1 MNNFDIRFDFQRK
14 ERLGLIEAIWGQDKS
29 IDQLKR
35 LSEIVLNKNEV
46 VFITRI
52 SSEKARVLLDSYDDA
67 CFHEQAKCLIIG
79 ENYNR
84 LNTSK
89 KVALISGGSSDLA
102 VTLEAKLALEIYG
115 VNSQSF
121 IDVGVAGL
129 HRLISQLEEIKKY
142 DILIVCAGMEGA
154 LATVLG
160 GLLAPMS
167 TTALDP
173 TTTVS
178 SSSSNAGNATGNTS
192 TNTNSDPFA
201 DLLGGTSSSSNNNT
215 APKTTTTTGLSGGT
229 ISSFNF
235 MANSTSGNTTT
246 NNMSMQSGSGLDR
259 IKQAQEM
266 ARMQQMQQ
274 FQKMQRMQQMQMM
287 KRMQQGGGVPQ
298 QMTGMNMGMPAMN
311 TGMNTGVYAAG
322 SVKSINLLGE
332 QQNNAAK
339 KKLRIGSIF

>member
-79 ENYNR
+79 ENHNR

-154 LATVLG
+154 LATVVG
-160 GLLAPMS
+160 GLLAQPIIAVPVS
-167 TTALDP
+167 VGYGVSRNGETALNSML
-173 TTTVS
+173 S
-178 SSSSNAGNATGNTS
+178 SCSPGIAVMNIDNGYGAA
-192 TNTNSDPFA
+192 
-201 DLLGGTSSSSNNNT
+201 
-215 APKTTTTTGLSGGT
+215 
-229 ISSFNF
+229 
-235 MANSTSGNTTT
+235 MAA
-246 NNMSMQSGSGLDR
+246 LR
-259 IKQAQEM
+259 II
-266 ARMQQMQQ
+266 
-274 FQKMQRMQQMQMM
+274 
-287 KRMQQGGGVPQ
+287 
-298 QMTGMNMGMPAMN
+298 
-311 TGMNTGVYAAG
+311 
-322 SVKSINLLGE
+322 KSI
-332 QQNNAAK
+332 
-339 KKLRIGSIF
+339 S